1 MVKNSGGGGG
11 AKKQGRKFQNNGKH
25 DDLRLSENKNELY
38 AIVDKNHGNGVNVYT
53 CLGHSIWCRVP
64 GKFKGRNKRNNFF
77 DVHTWVLV
85 TVDDTKPGEEPE
97 AGELAHI
104 YTRTDIDQ
112 LRNLPGT
119 NVKLLVT
126 KMNERSAQFE
136 ANDDVTAVVADNSDD
151 GFIFTENVT
160 NAKTMFVGAA
170 SVSFDK
176 DEEVDIDDL

>member
-1 MVKNSGGGGG
+1 
-11 AKKQGRKFQNNGKH
+11 
-25 DDLRLSENKNELY
+25 
-38 AIVDKNHGNGVNVYT
+38 
-53 CLGHSIWCRVP
+53 
-64 GKFKGRNKRNNFF
+64 
-77 DVHTWVLV
+77 VLV

-97 AGELAHI
+97 SGELAHI

-136 ANDDVTAVVADNSDD
+136 SNDDVNAVVVDNNNDD